1 MAKVNWYLLI
11 LLLALS
17 GCTGESEQG
26 NADEVKGVSDT
37 EVRIGTHT
45 DLSGPVAI
53 WGVGVTNGARLRFS
67 EINDQGGVHGRQ
79 LRFIV
84 EDTSYEVPK
93 AISAANKLINRD
105 EIFAM
110 LMGLGTPA
118 NNAIMPIQFAANVPN
133 LFPISGG
140 RKMIMPHH
148 KLKFTQRGTYYD
160 EMRAAVKYF
169 VNEKEKERICVVY
182 QNTDYGQEILDG
194 VEDQV
199 KSMGLK
205 IAAVSSHK
213 PTETEFTAVI
223 LKLKNAGC
231 DAVMMGTIHTDT
243 ILILDTAKK
252 MGWAGVD
259 WVGNNATYA
268 QVVAEQES
276 AEGYFSF
283 THMAKIYPDETM
295 NSELRGWWDRYVNMF
310 GEEPGVPAMEGYRAA
325 DLVIQALD
333 RAGRNV
339 TTDSF
344 IAALESID
352 DYTDLFGY
360 RVSFGPKKHGG
371 ATESVLAQ
379 VKGGRWVALEQSV
392 SY

>member
-1 MAKVNWYLLI
+1 MTKVNFYMMAIVLV
-11 LLLALS
+11 LS
-17 GCTGESEQG
+17 GCTGEQDTSNG
-26 NADEVKGVSDT
+26 VPVKGVSES
-37 EVRIGTHT
+37 EVRVGTHT

-53 WGVGVTNGARLRFS
+53 WGVGVTNGARLRFA
-67 EINDQGGVHGRQ
+67 EINEQGGVHDRQ
-79 LRFIV
+79 IRFIV
-84 EDTSYEVPK
+84 EDTSYAVPK

-169 VNEKEKERICVVY
+169 VNEKGKQRVCVVY
-182 QNTDYGQEILDG
+182 QDTDYGQEIFDG

-199 KSMGLK
+199 KAMGLK
-205 IAAVSSHK
+205 VVAVSSHK

-223 LKLKNAGC
+223 LKLKNAEC

-243 ILILDTAKK
+243 ILILDAAKK
-252 MGWAGVD
+252 MGWASVD

-268 QVVAEQES
+268 QVVAEQDS
-276 AEGYFSF
+276 AEGYFCF
-283 THMAKIYPDETM
+283 THMAKIYPDEEM
-295 NSELRGWWDRYVNMF
+295 NPELRGWWDRYVSMY

-325 DLVIQALD
+325 DLVFQALD
-333 RAGRNV
+333 RAGRNL
-339 TTDSF
+339 TTDGF
-344 IAALESID
+344 ISALESID

-360 RVSFGPKKHGG
+360 RVSFGPNKHGG
-371 ATESVLAQ
+371 ATESVLSQ
-379 VKGGRWVALEQSV
+379 VQGGRWVALEQSV

>member
-1 MAKVNWYLLI
+1 MAKINLYLLI
-11 LLLALS
+11 FVLVLL
-17 GCTGESEQG
+17 GCTGDQNPGTSV
-26 NADEVKGVSDT
+26 AVKGVSES
-37 EVRIGTHT
+37 EVRFGMHT

-169 VNEKEKERICVVY
+169 VNEKK
-182 QNTDYGQEILDG
+182 
-194 VEDQV
+194 
-199 KSMGLK
+199 
-205 IAAVSSHK
+205 
-213 PTETEFTAVI
+213 
-223 LKLKNAGC
+223 
-231 DAVMMGTIHTDT
+231 
-243 ILILDTAKK
+243 
-252 MGWAGVD
+252 
-259 WVGNNATYA
+259 GNNHRFWRHGEKAL
-268 QVVAEQES
+268 
-276 AEGYFSF
+276 FSF
-283 THMAKIYPDETM
+283 KKNEYKCNCHM
-295 NSELRGWWDRYVNMF
+295 
-310 GEEPGVPAMEGYRAA
+310 
-325 DLVIQALD
+325 
-333 RAGRNV
+333 
-339 TTDSF
+339 
-344 IAALESID
+344 
-352 DYTDLFGY
+352 
-360 RVSFGPKKHGG
+360 
-371 ATESVLAQ
+371 
-379 VKGGRWVALEQSV
+379 
-392 SY
+392 

>member
-1 MAKVNWYLLI
+1 MAKINLYLLI
-11 LLLALS
+11 FVLVLL
-17 GCTGESEQG
+17 GCTGEQNPGISLG
-26 NADEVKGVSDT
+26 VKGVSES
-37 EVRIGTHT
+37 EVRFGMHT

-148 KLKFTQRGTYYD
+148 KLKFTQRGTYYN

-169 VNEKEKERICVVY
+169 VNEKGRERVCVVY
-182 QNTDYGQEILDG
+182 QDTDYGQEILDG
-194 VEDQV
+194 VTDQV

-205 IAAVSSHK
+205 IVAVSSHK

-243 ILILDTAKK
+243 ILILDAAKK
-252 MGWAGVD
+252 MGWADVD

-283 THMAKIYPDETM
+283 THMAKIYPDEEM
-295 NSELRGWWDRYVNMF
+295 NPELRSWWDSYVSVY
-310 GEEPGVPAMEGYRAA
+310 GEEPGVPAMEGYRCA
-325 DLVIQALD
+325 DLIFQALD
-333 RAGRNV
+333 RAGRDL
-339 TTDSF
+339 TTDDF

-352 DYTDLFGY
+352 EYTDLFGY
-360 RVSFGPKKHGG
+360 RLSFGPKKHGG

-379 VKGGRWVALEQSV
+379 VKGGRWVTLEQSV

>member
-1 MAKVNWYLLI
+1 MVKIAAYLSVI
-11 LLLALS
+11 ALLVGCGGDSKQGSDVETS
-17 GCTGESEQG
+17 GVSESEI
-26 NADEVKGVSDT
+26 
-37 EVRIGTHT
+37 RIGTHT

-67 EINDQGGVHGRQ
+67 EINEAGGVHDRQ
-79 LRFIV
+79 IRFIV
-84 EDTSYEVPK
+84 EDTTYAVPK

-105 EIFAM
+105 GIFAM

-140 RKMIMPHH
+140 RKMIMPFH

-169 VNEKEKERICVVY
+169 VNERQKQRVCVVY
-182 QNTDYGQEILDG
+182 QDTDYGQEILDG

-199 KSMGLK
+199 KAMGLK
-205 IAAVSSHK
+205 VVAFSSHK

-223 LKLKNAGC
+223 LKLKNANC
-231 DAVMMGTIHTDT
+231 DVVMMGTIHTDT
-243 ILILDTAKK
+243 ILILDAAKK
-252 MGWAGVD
+252 IGWANVD

-276 AEGYFSF
+276 AEGYFCF
-283 THMAKIYPDETM
+283 THMAKIYSDEEM
-295 NSELRGWWDRYVNMF
+295 SPELKAWWDRYVAMF
-310 GEEPGVPAMEGYRAA
+310 DEEPGVPAMEGYRAA
-325 DLVIQALD
+325 DLVYEALD
-333 RAGRNV
+333 RAGEDL
-339 TTDSF
+339 TTDGF
-344 IAALESID
+344 ISALESID
-352 DYTDLFGY
+352 EYTDLFGY
-360 RVSFGPKKHGG
+360 RVSFGPNKHGG
-371 ATESVLAQ
+371 ATESVLTQ
-379 VKGGRWVALEQSV
+379 VKDGRWVALEQAV

>member
-1 MAKVNWYLLI
+1 MTKMNLYWAMIV
-11 LLLALS
+11 LALF
-17 GCTGESEQG
+17 GCGGEPGEDQG
-26 NADEVKGVSDT
+26 SVVKGVSDS
-37 EVRIGTHT
+37 EVRVGTHT

-53 WGVGVTNGARLRFS
+53 WGVGATNGARLRFS
-67 EINDQGGVHGRQ
+67 EINEGGGVHGRQ

-105 EIFAM
+105 EIFLM

-118 NNAIMPIQFAANVPN
+118 NNAIMPIQFAADIPN

-140 RKMIMPHH
+140 RKMIMPYHR
-148 KLKFTQRGTYYD
+148 LKFTQRGTYYD

-169 VNEKEKERICVVY
+169 VNEKKRERVCVIY
-182 QNTDYGQEILDG
+182 QDTDYGQEILDG

-199 KSMGLK
+199 KAMGMK
-205 IAAVSSHK
+205 VVAVSSHK

-243 ILILDTAKK
+243 ILILDAAKK

-268 QVVAEQES
+268 QVVAEQDS
-276 AEGYFSF
+276 AEGYFCF
-283 THMAKIYPDETM
+283 THMAKIYPDEEMST
-295 NSELRGWWDRYVNMF
+295 ELRDWWDRYVQMF

-325 DLVIQALD
+325 DLVFQALD
-333 RAGRNV
+333 RAGRDV
-339 TTDSF
+339 TTDGF
-344 IAALESID
+344 VTALESID
-352 DYTDLFGY
+352 GYTDLFGY
-360 RVSFGPKKHGG
+360 GVSFGPKKHGG

-379 VKGGRWVALEQSV
+379 VQAGRWVALEQAV